1 MREILA
7 EKVNVC
13 HSLEASNKKLH
24 WNNIFLETHF
34 SLSLF
39 NVGEFAQQRH
49 ESDCSHVEFE
59 RDEAHN
65 LAEKALNSFVCK
77 FSFFCICKF
86 ERFSFGGSQRF
97 KFESRLADSLKEFRL
112 FLFLNFA
119 ISPFEIQIAH
129 NVRRSKAPFPRLF
142 TFDHCRLSS
151 PSSDAEVQLDF
162 LVR

>member
-65 LAEKALNSFVCK
+65 LAEKALNSFVFK
-77 FSFFCICKF
+77 FSFFCIWLPNL
-86 ERFSFGGSQRF
+86 RGSLSAVLRDSSLNLG
-97 KFESRLADSLKEFRL
+97 SRILSK
-112 FLFLNFA
+112 NFVC
-119 ISPFEIQIAH
+119 FY
-129 NVRRSKAPFPRLF
+129 F
-142 TFDHCRLSS
+142 
-151 PSSDAEVQLDF
+151 
-162 LVR
+162 